1 MLGPPVCVPCRR
13 VMDHIATDAEW
24 LELRK
29 TYPTI
34 LRWWCSRCKK
44 VDGENTESLLALTD
58 RELFKELM
66 GDWEP

>member
-1 MLGPPVCVPCRR
+1 
-13 VMDHIATDAEW
+13 MDHIATDAEW

-44 VDGENTESLLALTD
+44 IDGENTESLLALTD